1 MSRFRY
7 SRFVPDPVA
16 DVDLDDLIDQLKH
29 HFLRSGFD
37 DPFDLRP
44 PGSANLMQMLA
55 QALAGHPLVPEAWR
69 DELASYARDPV
80 RFQLSPEV
88 REFLERLLQRLV
100 AKGYLAPAETDAA
113 EGTGSVG
120 EPGEVHIEFQLTD
133 RSLDL
138 LGYRMLR
145 KLLGSIGRSS
155 HGLHETDD
163 LATGVQADAV
173 SRRYEFGDTLNLD
186 ISATLLN
193 AVRREGLGVPIP
205 LEYGDLMVHQ
215 TSRVCSCATVLML
228 DCSHSMILYGEDRFT
243 PAKSVALALAHL
255 IRVQF
260 PGDSLEVVLFHDS
273 AERVPLVK
281 LPAVQVGPYHTNTC
295 EGLRLARHLLLGQR
309 REMRQIVMITD
320 GKPSALTLPDG
331 RIYRNAWGLD
341 PLILE
346 KTFDEVALCR
356 RGGILI
362 NTFMLARDYQ
372 LVQFVKR
379 VAQISRGKAYF
390 TSVFNLADF
399 ILLDFMKK
407 RSTMVH

>member
-7 SRFVPDPVA
+7 SRYIPDPAA
-16 DVDLDDLIDQLKH
+16 DLDLDDLIDQLRDY
-29 HFLRSGFD
+29 FLHSGFD
-37 DPFDLRP
+37 DPSGWRP
-44 PGSANLMQMLA
+44 EGMPSLLQMLA
-55 QALAGHPLVPEAWR
+55 QALADHPLVPEPWR

-80 RFQLSPEV
+80 RFQLSREV
-88 REFLERLLQRLV
+88 REFLERLLQRLL
-100 AKGYLAPAETDAA
+100 AEGYLAPADTGEAEAA
-113 EGTGSVG
+113 GSVG
-120 EPGEVHIEFQLTD
+120 ESREVRIEFRLTD

-138 LGYRMLR
+138 LGFRTLR
-145 KLLGSIGRSS
+145 KLLGAVGRASY
-155 HGLHETDD
+155 GLHDADD
-163 LATGVQADAV
+163 LATGVQTDAS
-173 SRRYEFGDTLNLD
+173 SRPYEFGDTLNLD
-186 ISATLLN
+186 AAATLLN
-193 AVRREGLGVPIP
+193 AVKREGLGVPIP

-215 TSRVCSCATVLML
+215 TPRACSCATVLML

-273 AERVPLVK
+273 AERVPLQK
-281 LPAVQVGPYHTNTC
+281 LPAVQVGPYHTNTR

-341 PLILE
+341 PMILE
-346 KTFDEVALCR
+346 QTFEEVALCR
-356 RGGILI
+356 RAGILI
-362 NTFMLARDYQ
+362 NTFMLARDYH

-407 RSTMVH
+407 RSTTVH